1 MASFSALFF
10 FALSIVFFTA
20 GTYIVSITASITIT
34 AKSSTNVNPFF
45 IYPPSIY
52 KKTKKHKNLGNS

>member
-10 FALSIVFFTA
+10 FFLSIVFFTA
-20 GTYIVSITASITIT
+20 GTAIVSITANITIT
-34 AKSSTNVNPFF
+34 AKSSTNVKPYIL

-52 KKTKKHKNLGNS
+52 KKKKNTKI